1 MGYAERQKECSWTSP
16 SGKVF
21 KLKLVQEYEL
31 SKKHIGEVKNNPSR
45 SYGKK
50 NSRRTYRTVN
60 SSADTFQDMGT
71 AGADIPL
78 QVVYTGENH
87 DLEADKLWEALS
99 ERGRSKLQLLYGG
112 IITVQVIEFKRK
124 SGLIKNC
131 ACTTINIQLHEVAG
145 NIYPQVKD
153 DTSSKAVKTSAASMS
168 ALAEELSEAAETVS
182 NPETFLSKLQNG
194 INKAGGVFGNIQNTT
209 FTGILSDLA
218 SGTLLVNPFVMGTQ
232 IGKLFNTAFSSYS
245 SAVSVLHSLKSIL
258 NVFTSESLPSRDE
271 YIANNYIA
279 SSAIISAA
287 EVLPQIEYDTRKD
300 AVQAAED
307 FQDIYDEYVEY
318 TEIIEEPFNE
328 TLEDYI
334 YSSVDINK
342 AVQETV
348 GAVIDKADNLKVEQ
362 HIVLSEPSNLIS
374 LACKYYRDEFKDDPE
389 AAVDYLIKTN
399 NFKED
404 DFLYLDRGREI
415 LIYV

>member
-1 MGYAERQKECSWTSP
+1 MGYAERQKECRWTSP

-21 KLKLVQEYEL
+21 ALKLLQEYEL
-31 SKKHIGEVKNNPSR
+31 TKKHIGEVKNNPSR

-60 SSADTFQDMGT
+60 ASADTFQDMGA

-87 DLEADKLWEALS
+87 DVEAEKLWQALS
-99 ERGRSKLQLLYGG
+99 ERGRSKLQLIYGD
-112 IITVQVIEFKRK
+112 ILTVQVIEFKRK
-124 SGLIKNC
+124 SGLIKKC
-131 ACTTINIQLHEVAG
+131 SSTTISIQFHEVAG
-145 NIYPQVKD
+145 NIYPQAKT
-153 DTSSKAVKTSAASMS
+153 DTSSKAVKTSAVAMS
-168 ALAEELSEAAETVS
+168 ELAEEFGEAAEAVS
-182 NPETFLSKLQNG
+182 NPETLLSKLQSG
-194 INKAGGVFGNIQNTT
+194 VSKAGSVFGDIQNAT

-245 SAVSVLHSLKSIL
+245 NAVSVLHSLESIL
-258 NVFTSESLPSRDE
+258 NVFSSESSPSHDE

-279 SSAIISAA
+279 NTAIISAA

-300 AVQAAED
+300 AVRAAED

-318 TEIIEEPFNE
+318 TETVEEPFNE

-342 AVQETV
+342 VVEETV
-348 GAVIDKADNLKVEQ
+348 GAVIDKADDLKVEQ
-362 HIVLSEPSNLIS
+362 HIILSEPSNLIN
-374 LACKYYRDEFKDDPE
+374 LACKYYRDDFKENPE

-399 NFKED
+399 NFMED
-404 DFLYLDRGREI
+404 DFLYLDRGREV